1 LEWRED
7 HLNNL
12 HFLWMLIGGGGDGGA
27 EIEIVVGH
35 LSGQRCQLPGFG
47 LKDPGAGL
55 QDTLSMILA
64 GDSV

>member
-1 LEWRED
+1 
-7 HLNNL
+7 
-12 HFLWMLIGGGGDGGA
+12 MLIGGGGDGGA

>member
-1 LEWRED
+1 MKLWNNHRNVI
-7 HLNNL
+7 NNL
-12 HFLWMLIGGGGDGGA
+12 YYQLKKSIIILKMVA
-27 EIEIVVGH
+27 H